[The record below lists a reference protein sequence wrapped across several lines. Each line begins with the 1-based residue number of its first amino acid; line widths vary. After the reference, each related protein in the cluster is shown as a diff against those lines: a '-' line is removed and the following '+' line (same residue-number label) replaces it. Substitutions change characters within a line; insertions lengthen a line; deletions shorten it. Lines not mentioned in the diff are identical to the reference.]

1 MKTKSFHIIFLFIL
15 LLFNYVKGISGT
27 ENINNQV
34 EHVPIENPV
43 YKFLQRSEN
52 MGLTYKSSL
61 AKIPMQRKEV
71 SKLLLQIKSKES
83 ELNSFD
89 KSTLNKYLREFH
101 LQNVEDNT
109 LIYSN
114 SDTLQV
120 ISEKLFSENEKYL
133 YRLSDSEKTVSL
145 RPLARMEIRKEL
157 NDSSRSALLGTM
169 GFRLYG
175 NLDDSFG
182 YYLQATN
189 GSLFSGSK
197 AYTLEDTR
205 FNENIKFTAYNS
217 DIDFTESHI
226 HYEKNWFNLSIGR
239 ENRLLGNGIGTKLYQ
254 SAFAPS
260 SDAIEIGTKFTGFH
274 YYFTFASVLANSD
287 SIGQTGYLL
296 KLPPK
301 FVVTHRFSIRPE
313 WGEIGFWESIV
324 FSDRSI
330 ELAYINP
337 LSFFKSLEHALR
349 DRDNSLV
356 GWDFNVRPFKGLSI
370 RGSYILDDI
379 IFSYIGTGYWSN
391 KAAMNL
397 GAEYSSD
404 LGFDIGAEYTRIEPY
419 TFSHFNPVN
428 SYSHDGRPFGS
439 YLQPN
444 SELWFVN
451 MNLWIGSRYPLNL
464 QMQYMRHGDN
474 VYDNQ
479 GKLMK
484 NVGGNIEQS
493 IRFGEDSYNV
503 TFLEGNLTKLF
514 TLNLTWQTE
523 LMRGFNLLALVGVNN
538 RNGKQQINSRLA
550 ISFEDF

>member
-1 MKTKSFHIIFLFIL
+1 VGLLFI
-15 LLFNYVKGISGT
+15 FIYEKTFS
-27 ENINNQV
+27 NIEQIENQV

-61 AKIPMQRKEV
+61 AKLPMQRKEV
-71 SKLLLQIKSKES
+71 SKLLIQIKNNES

-89 KSTLNKYLREFH
+89 KATLNKYLREFH
-101 LQNVEDNT
+101 LVNVEDNT
-109 LIYSN
+109 LIFSN
-114 SDTLQV
+114 SDTIQL
-120 ISEKLFSENEKYL
+120 ISDKLFSENEKYL
-133 YRLSDSEKTVSL
+133 YRLTDSEKTVSL

-157 NDSSRSALLGTM
+157 NDSARQSLLGTM

-175 NLDDSFG
+175 NLDNSFG

-189 GSLFSGSK
+189 GSQFAGSK
-197 AYTLEDTR
+197 AYTLEDSR
-205 FNENIKFTAYNS
+205 INENIKFTAYNS

-226 HYEKNWFNLSIGR
+226 HYEKKWFNLSIGR
-239 ENRLLGNGIGTKLYQ
+239 ENRLLGNGIGTKIYQ

-260 SDAIEIGTKFTGFH
+260 SDALEIGAKFTGFH

-287 SIGQTGYLL
+287 SLGKTGYLL

-301 FVVTHRFSIRPE
+301 FIVTHRFSIRPE

-324 FSDRSI
+324 FSDRFI
-330 ELAYINP
+330 ELGYLNP

-356 GWDFNVRPFKGLSI
+356 GWDFNVRPVKGLSI

-379 IFSYIGTGYWSN
+379 IFGFIGTGYWSN

-397 GAEYSSD
+397 GAEYSSN
-404 LGFDIGAEYTRIEPY
+404 LGFDIGAEYTRLEPY

-428 SYSHDGRPFGS
+428 AYTHDNRPFGS
-439 YLQPN
+439 FLQPN
-444 SELWFVN
+444 SELWMLN
-451 MNLWIGSRYPLNL
+451 MNFWLGSRYPLNL

-474 VYDNQ
+474 VYDSQ
-479 GKLMK
+479 GQLVK
-484 NVGGNIEQS
+484 NVGGSIDQT
-493 IRFGEDSYNV
+493 IRFGIDSYNV
-503 TFLEGNLTKLF
+503 TFLDGNLMKLF
-514 TLNLTWQTE
+514 TLNLSWQTE
-523 LMRGFNLLALVGVNN
+523 LVRGFNLLALIGVNN